1 MNLFI
6 NTFYV
11 NKDIVIEL
19 KFPIDKEA
27 YEDVKR
33 VIKEI
38 SCDYSDVVINEV
50 QKGIFLIE
58 CKNKYTT
65 DRIFERVTEIADL
78 YKNKFRYKWQNLVM
92 NAVSVILANAGLA
105 AFDREFTMEQL
116 VLVYIAYNI
125 ADVIF
130 TYMIRNHNAGED
142 DIKPKTKKGR

>member
-6 NTFYV
+6 NTIYIS
-11 NKDIVIEL
+11 KSIVIEL

-38 SCDYSDVVINEV
+38 NCDFSDVDINEV
-50 QKGIFLIE
+50 QKGIFLID
-58 CKNKYTT
+58 CKNKYTS
-65 DRIFERVTEIADL
+65 DKIFKRVTEVADL

-105 AFDREFTMEQL
+105 AFDREFTLEQL

-125 ADVIF
+125 ADVIY
-130 TYMIRNHNAGED
+130 TYMIRKYNAGED
-142 DIKPKTKKGR
+142 NKKTKT